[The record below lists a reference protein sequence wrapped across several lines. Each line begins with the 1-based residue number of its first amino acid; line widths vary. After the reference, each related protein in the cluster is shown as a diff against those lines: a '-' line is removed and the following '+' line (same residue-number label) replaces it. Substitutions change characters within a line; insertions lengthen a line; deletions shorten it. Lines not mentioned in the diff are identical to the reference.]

1 MREYQDIGSAA
12 SSADSEVA
20 CVLPVPQCQWTVF
33 PARER
38 PAIAAVALVILGLL
52 SAAVGVNAQSFV
64 AAALAF
70 AALFLSLNRFFFP
83 SSFALD
89 EQGITARFPFAKR
102 QLFWSRIRRFVH
114 DEKGG
119 ILFCSARPSFW
130 DRWTGLP
137 LMFPQDDPTPVERI
151 RSLLQ
156 REKSC
161 AG

>member
-1 MREYQDIGSAA
+1 MSIKGSQQMREYQDIGSAA

-70 AALFLSLNRFFFP
+70 AALFLSLNRFFSPVVLP
-83 SSFALD
+83 SM
-89 EQGITARFPFAKR
+89 
-102 QLFWSRIRRFVH
+102 SRVSPPDF
-114 DEKGG
+114 
-119 ILFCSARPSFW
+119 
-130 DRWTGLP
+130 
-137 LMFPQDDPTPVERI
+137 
-151 RSLLQ
+151 LLQ
-156 REKSC
+156 NASFLVANPAVR
-161 AG
+161 AR